1 MEEPDEEEGKKE
13 RYASASFLPFFLF
26 ASSTKKT
33 DLFITICFSVNDALA
48 FDGVDFDEPMEVGL
62 EEEKPALKDDAE
74 PSSKTVAAVKVVPK
88 AEPQDPVLL

>member
-1 MEEPDEEEGKKE
+1 MT
-13 RYASASFLPFFLF
+13 L
-26 ASSTKKT
+26 
-33 DLFITICFSVNDALA
+33 CFSENDPLA

-74 PSSKTVAAVKVVPK
+74 SSPKAAAVAVKVEPK